1 MRQLIVVTAICWL
14 SLCNADS
21 PNTLPLLFGMTP
33 EQAASALKSPLIYD
47 SGRRDDEIY
56 VVDSS
61 ANIPGFYSVG
71 KHLFLKFHRGSLTG
85 WKYDW
90 RLRPHFPL

>member
-1 MRQLIVVTAICWL
+1 MRQFVIVACTCWF
-14 SLCNADS
+14 SLCTADD

-33 EQAASALKSPLIYD
+33 DQAAGALGTPLNHLTGR
-47 SGRRDDEIY
+47 SGDDIY
-56 VVDSS
+56 VADS
-61 ANIPGFYSVG
+61 NTPIPGFYAVG
-71 KHLFLKFHRGSLTG
+71 EHLFLQFRKGHLTG